1 MLADRVRALIVEHAL
16 DWQHSSNY
24 KMNYK
29 NSNIPVVLCPPPARH
44 RRQSQESDGRARGL
58 PATGRRGGE

>member
-1 MLADRVRALIVEHAL
+1 VKGEAWGWDEL
-16 DWQHSSNY
+16 DWKHSSNY

-29 NSNIPVVLCPPPARH
+29 NSNIPVVLCPPPVRH